1 MAELNS
7 TRYGVIYLITHR
19 ASGKMYIGQT
29 VRPLSWRWHEH
40 QTSSYC
46 ALLHRAIKKY
56 GAEAFSVFEL
66 DESTTKEGLDEREI
80 FWMDFLGTRNRRL
93 GYNLRGGGAS
103 GKHSDESRKKMSVAV
118 RAKQASDPE
127 FTKRRGSWRIGT
139 TLSEEIREKI
149 RQSNTGKK
157 ATEDVKRKLS
167 ERRKALWN
175 DPEYRERVKAAQLAG
190 KQKAEFKRKQ
200 SEKAIQNWQDPEKRA
215 KFMAALAASRNDPIK
230 EAARV
235 AKGRITRALK
245 KMHKEQLPLF

>member
-1 MAELNS
+1 MAESNS

-66 DESTTKEGLDEREI
+66 DESTTKGGLDEREI

-103 GKHSDESRKKMSVAV
+103 GKHSDESRKKMSVAIRKAYERPDLRESRRKHLAV
-118 RAKQASDPE
+118 MIQKPEYRQRISDGL
-127 FTKRRGSWRIGT
+127 RG
-139 TLSEEIREKI
+139 LSPNDATR
-149 RQSNTGKK
+149 KK
-157 ATEDVKRKLS
+157 MS
-167 ERRKALWN
+167 ETRKALWS